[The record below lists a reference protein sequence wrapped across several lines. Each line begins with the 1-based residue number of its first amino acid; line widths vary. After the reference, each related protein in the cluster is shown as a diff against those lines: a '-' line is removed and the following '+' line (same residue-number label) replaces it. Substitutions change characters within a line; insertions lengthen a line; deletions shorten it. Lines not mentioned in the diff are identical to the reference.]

1 VGAGAG
7 VGAGV
12 GTGVGTGTD
21 GGVTIG
27 GPPAATG
34 AGGPPKSSQS
44 GSLDMISWLA
54 RPRPVGSVMT
64 ISDPLP
70 VANGFGVGC
79 PAVSTEPA
87 VVKFMSGAM
96 PMPVVNPLPFEK

>member
-1 VGAGAG
+1 VGGGVTGGGAG
-7 VGAGV
+7 VG
-12 GTGVGTGTD
+12 GTGVGGTGV
-21 GGVTIG
+21 GGTG

-34 AGGPPKSSQS
+34 VGVPKSSQS
-44 GSLDMISWLA
+44 GSLAMISWPA

-70 VANGFGVGC
+70 VAPGDGVGA
-79 PAVSTEPA
+79 PAVLTEPT
-87 VVKFMSGAM
+87 VVKFMLGAT